1 LNALRNFEFP
11 PAANSH
17 WQQIHLEEH
26 LSPLAQRSFVLR
38 SSKSEEVSFVLRS
51 SKSEEVS
58 FVPFFQIAEGIKFPK
73 ESNSQFPQGPN
84 LRSNQ
89 IRNSNFFLLSSR
101 KNFADACISGQCCHD
116 TLGT

>member
-26 LSPLAQRSFVLR
+26 LSPLAQR
-38 SSKSEEVSFVLRS
+38 SFVLRS